1 MKTWIFI
8 LVVLIL
14 ASVSGWTQQQQAQ
27 QDQEEQAQQTDQQ
40 QSQQQ
45 QQRPTLGPAPA
56 PTLHGPKTA
65 AIADWSKL
73 VRVKRIYIER
83 IENALDERLIEL
95 FAKTRRFQ
103 IVGDRKDAD
112 AILRGTCFNAR
123 RLKILRSEV
132 YLNDVNGASIWL
144 DSIRHPINPPPL
156 KVAVAETATLILTH
170 LNESL
175 IEAERR

>member
-1 MKTWIFI
+1 MKTWMLI
-8 LVVLIL
+8 LVVLTL
-14 ASVSGWTQQQQAQ
+14 VSVSGWTQQQQAQ
-27 QDQEEQAQQTDQQ
+27 REQQEQAQQSDQQ
-40 QSQQQ
+40 QS

-56 PTLHGPKTA
+56 PTLHGHKPA
-65 AIADWSKL
+65 AIADREKL
-73 VRVKRIYIER
+73 VRVKKIYIER
-83 IENALDERLIEL
+83 MDNSLDEKLTEL
-95 FAKTRRFQ
+95 LAKTRRFQ

-175 IEAERR
+175 IEADRR